1 MVFTK
6 LYNYWVN
13 GDGYYMYP
21 GADAPSSTS
30 RLESIRDAL
39 EDLELFRTLPERV
52 FHAAVRKLVRNATD
66 STDAPALLEK
76 VRRELGRQAKAL
88 TS

>member
-1 MVFTK
+1 MFTK

-52 FHAAVRKLVRNATD
+52 FHAAVRNATD